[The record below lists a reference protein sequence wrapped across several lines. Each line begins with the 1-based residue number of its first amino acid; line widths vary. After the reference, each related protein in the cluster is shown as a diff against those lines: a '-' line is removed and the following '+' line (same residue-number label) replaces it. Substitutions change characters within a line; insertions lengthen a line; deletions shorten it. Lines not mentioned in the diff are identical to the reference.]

1 MAKQSRADLE
11 KQLAPIFANLEQ
23 ELLDAVG
30 QYINQR
36 LADARNALSMDL
48 EAAAPVGRPRKAGV
62 TRQAPAQPTA
72 RSASPRKTT
81 NKKKKKKKVQNRVPL
96 SVAMENVRA
105 VLEKQTHA
113 VSIRVVQAETG
124 YTESQARRA
133 LRKLVKGRKIK
144 RIGERKDTVY
154 AIAAK
159 RAAKKKAPKRTASK
173 TAKK

>member
-72 RSASPRKTT
+72 RSASPRKT
-81 NKKKKKKKVQNRVPL
+81 KKKKKKVQNRVPL

-133 LRKLVKGRKIK
+133 LRKLVKGRKIQ

-154 AIAAK
+154 AIAAN